1 MKPLFITN
9 TARGGSYLTSQI
21 LSTNPDVTIASEPFL
36 ELFRSLRNSILSQAT
51 PEFYS
56 NDRLTSLP
64 FLDYYYQNNG
74 VNIIDHVNNS
84 SIDVKCTKQEW
95 DRVYALQMKRLELQC
110 KELIPTFH
118 EMEGSNY
125 LEIFNKSFELIR
137 KSRSLPEQKWIG
149 IKDAWI
155 IELFFPLARSY
166 PDAKFI
172 VVLRDPRASI
182 SSNLLVKN
190 KNMVAHVA
198 SFARAWRKNVA
209 YSVYLRNQPEFKGRL
224 HFVSYEK
231 LVTDPEVEVRKVCDF
246 LEIEYTEDMLDTS
259 KFIDYATGSVWK
271 GNSSYEAETKG
282 ISPHRIDR
290 WKEALPKNALAAV
303 EYICGQD
310 LKLIDREPSSDFN
323 LDKLSPEALDFFIKD
338 NDGYKDWRTDSEN
351 PEMEYGFESARNTMI
366 SNPFNGYSDM
376 QIRKSFL
383 FKDVYDELIKNNP
396 VSLFD

>member
-1 MKPLFITN
+1 MKCPK
-9 TARGGSYLTSQI
+9 
-21 LSTNPDVTIASEPFL
+21 E
-36 ELFRSLRNSILSQAT
+36 
-51 PEFYS
+51 
-56 NDRLTSLP
+56 
-64 FLDYYYQNNG
+64 
-74 VNIIDHVNNS
+74 
-84 SIDVKCTKQEW
+84 EW
-95 DRVYALQMKRLELQC
+95 DRVYKLQMKRLELQC

-118 EMEGSNY
+118 EIEGGTY

-137 KSRSLPEQKWIG
+137 NARSLPELKWVG

-172 VVLRDPRASI
+172 VILRDPRASI

-209 YSVYLRNQPEFKGRL
+209 YSLYLRNQPEFKDRL
-224 HFVSYEK
+224 HLVSYEK
-231 LVTDPEVEVRKVCDF
+231 LVSDPEVEARKICDF
-246 LEIEYTEDMLDTS
+246 LEVEYTEDMLDTN
-259 KFIDYATGSVWK
+259 KYIDYATGAVWK
-271 GNSSYEAETKG
+271 GNSSYESETKG

-290 WKEALPKNALAAV
+290 WKAALPKNALAAI

-310 LKLIDREPSSDFN
+310 LRLIDRETSVDYNFGE
-323 LDKLSPEALDFFIKD
+323 LDPDALSFFIED

-351 PEMEYGFESARNTMI
+351 PEMEYGLESARNTMM
-366 SNPFNGYSDM
+366 SNATKGYSEQ

-383 FKDVYDELIKNNP
+383 FKDVYNELVKENP
-396 VSLFD
+396 ASLFD